1 MSRPI
6 VRSNLFFRLL
16 VLSVFIFPILLQ
28 ATIPVSADSD
38 GLVPNLDIV
47 LVIDESG
54 SMMRPGTDQNDP
66 GEGGHNGWRFVMAD
80 MFTQNWLGLDQSG
93 AQHRVGVV
101 LFGSD
106 AVSVPGGLTPVSDG
120 ARLSSEI
127 DRLHD
132 DMNGTNYM
140 RALEAAQ
147 QMLSTARPDAKKA
160 IIFLSD
166 GVCEDTS
173 IMYSTEQCV
182 VDVRGELTGIDVPI
196 YTIAFTSSAFAQQ
209 GGYTYL
215 TNLLEEMASNTGG
228 LYFKAEKDKY
238 NLMLQYDAIMR
249 HLMGLPEGEP
259 GESKSVPPEG
269 MDVPFTIES
278 NVFQVIVTVFKDEGV
293 TEKLFMPDGTEVPCG
308 NNASTGVL
316 CRGNANA
323 VSFSI
328 TNPAVGDWRVRL
340 DGRGQAMI
348 RKIIFPK
355 NIIIKQADFQNPW
368 PAGKPFE
375 TSFQIIDEK
384 NEDMEVS
391 NVSLTLTKPDGS
403 IEPVELQKNS
413 EQHYW
418 IRYAD
423 TQMVGDYAF
432 TITRQDQGDD
442 ISINYPFTVS
452 VKNIPWLNV
461 VQPNSSSE
469 YPTNLPLDIYAQVM
483 VGTDVYSPAPT
494 DKVDIEVYVLNQAD
508 LGEMGHVFLEFGD
521 NNTFKGQV
529 SNLPM
534 GDYFAAVT
542 LNHTLASGESFM
554 DSQQVNFI
562 VGAAV
567 DPTATTEPTATT
579 IVTEAPTDT
588 PVPADTKTPFPP
600 KPEPTPTFCDLN
612 PDAKECDKTP
622 LILGIIGGI
631 VALGAAAG
639 GFFWYRGKP
648 ALTGNMDIGNG
659 AMLPLSGKRP
669 ITIGS
674 DPKSGVS
681 LFGQGVAAKHATLRP
696 TSGGVELT
704 AVDPMN
710 APVKLNGTETSYAIL
725 QDGDTIEIGD
735 QKLTYSTIQGFD
747 AGPQNFDPG
756 DSTGTYSF

>member
-1 MSRPI
+1 MSHRI
-6 VRSNLFFRLL
+6 IHSNFLFRLL
-16 VLSVFIFPILLQ
+16 VISIFILPFLFQTFP
-28 ATIPVSADSD
+28 ASADSD

-120 ARLSSEI
+120 ARLSSEM

-140 RALEAAQ
+140 QALAAAQ
-147 QMLSTARPDAKKA
+147 QMLSTARQDAKKA

-182 VDVRGELTGIDVPI
+182 VDVRAALTGMDVPI
-196 YTIAFTSSAFAQQ
+196 YTIAFTSGAFAQQ
-209 GGYTYL
+209 GGYTYY

-228 LYFKAEKDKY
+228 LYFRAEKDKY

-249 HLMGLPEGEP
+249 HLMDLPEGEE
-259 GESKSVPPEG
+259 GQTYDVPNAG

-278 NVFQVIVTVFKDEGV
+278 NVFQVIVTIFKDEGV
-293 TEKLFMPDGTEVPCG
+293 TERLYMPDGTEVLCG
-308 NNASTGVL
+308 NNAATGVL

-328 TNPAVGDWRVRL
+328 TNPAVGDWNVRL

-355 NIIIKQADFQNPW
+355 NIMIKQAEFQKPW

-375 TSFQIIDEK
+375 TSFQIVDEE
-384 NEDMEVS
+384 NEVMEVS
-391 NVSLTLTKPDGS
+391 DVGLTLTKPDGS
-403 IEPVELQKNS
+403 IEPIELQKDN
-413 EQHYW
+413 EQKYH
-418 IRYAD
+418 IRYTD
-423 TQMVGDYAF
+423 TQNVGDYTF
-432 TITRQDQGDD
+432 TITRVDQGDD
-442 ISINYPFTVS
+442 ISFNYPFTLPVI
-452 VKNIPWLNV
+452 KIPWLNV
-461 VQPNSSSE
+461 VQPNSASE
-469 YPTNLPLDIYAQVM
+469 YPTNLPLNIYAQVM
-483 VGTDVYSPAPT
+483 VGMSVYPPAPT
-494 DKVDIEVYVLNQAD
+494 DKVDIEVYVLNQAS
-508 LGEMGHVFLEFGD
+508 LAKSGHVFLEFGD
-521 NNTFKGQV
+521 NSTFKGQV

-534 GDYFAAVT
+534 GDYFASVT
-542 LNHTLASGESFM
+542 LNHTLASGESFIN
-554 DSQQVNFI
+554 SQQVNFK

-567 DPTATTEPTATT
+567 DPTVTTEPTATA
-579 IVTEAPTDT
+579 VPTEVNTDT
-588 PVPADTKTPFPP
+588 PVPTDTKTPFPP
-600 KPEPTPTFCDLN
+600 TPEPTLTFCDLN

-622 LILGIIGGI
+622 LILGIFGGI

-648 ALTGNMDIGNG
+648 SLTGNMDIGNG
-659 AMLPLSGKRP
+659 GMLPLAGKRP

-674 DPKSGVS
+674 DPKSGMS
-681 LFGQGVAAKHATLRP
+681 LFGQGVASKHAVLRP
-696 TSGGVELT
+696 TSSGVELT
-704 AVDPMN
+704 AVDPIN
-710 APVKLNGTETSYAIL
+710 APLKLNGTETSYAIL

-735 QKLTYSTIQGFD
+735 QKLTYSAVQSFD
-747 AGPQNFDPG
+747 AGPQNFNSG